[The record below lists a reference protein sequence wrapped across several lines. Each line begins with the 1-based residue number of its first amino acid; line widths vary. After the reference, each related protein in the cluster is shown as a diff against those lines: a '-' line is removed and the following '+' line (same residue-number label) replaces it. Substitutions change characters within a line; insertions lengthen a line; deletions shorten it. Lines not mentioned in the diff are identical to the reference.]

1 MEHKSNYND
10 LRKAIKRAEQKRKPA
25 TVPDDFVDSVL
36 SQIEAETQPR
46 PKTVKLWRWV
56 AAAACI
62 AILLGVGT
70 ILFLNQ
76 KPAPQP
82 TIGAISDTSVTIP
95 TEPLQPQ
102 VAEIEIVPESEPN
115 YEPIPEPKPTPKPP
129 VKKPSPKPQP
139 QPQPVVENV
148 PQQADRKPSAS
159 PVKMDELISSLAQMQ
174 GAEKKEFD
182 CETDEAVYVFEDN
195 DDLNLFGRLILAASN
210 YPNDTEGY
218 FLNYSAEKFFFCID
232 DETSGDGYL
241 WTAEKTDN
249 GKIMLY
255 CSHSPN
261 GIADESDCYKNF
273 ARKITYGNMNTITNL

>member
-10 LRKAIKRAEQKRKPA
+10 LREAIKRAEQKRKPA

-70 ILFLNQ
+70 VLFLNQ

-82 TIGAISDTSVTIP
+82 TIVAISDTSVTIP
-95 TEPLQPQ
+95 TEPSQPQ
-102 VAEIEIVPESEPN
+102 VAETEIVPESEP
-115 YEPIPEPKPTPKPP
+115 IPEPNPNPTPKPP

-148 PQQADRKPSAS
+148 PRQADRKPSAS